1 MRELA
6 EHEKVSLRE
15 ILQMETNGLAKLKAS
30 KKMIDDEEL
39 AKQAES
45 AILAAEGRIKGIQQ
59 FLNENNIVTAQNRE
73 VH

>member
-1 MRELA
+1 MRQLA

-15 ILQMETNGLAKLKAS
+15 ILQMETNGLAKLEAS
-30 KKMIDDEEL
+30 KKMIQDEEL
-39 AKQAES
+39 KRQAES

-59 FLNENNIVTAQNRE
+59 FLEENEIATNKKE